1 MLIFLRLSQF
11 LVPLKPDHG
20 KRIEGELQ
28 EFWGKITDNSHPTVQ
43 NLTAGK

>member
-1 MLIFLRLSQF
+1 MLILLHLSQF

-20 KRIEGELQ
+20 KRIEVELQ
-28 EFWGKITDNSHPTVQ
+28 EFWGKIMHNSHPTVQ